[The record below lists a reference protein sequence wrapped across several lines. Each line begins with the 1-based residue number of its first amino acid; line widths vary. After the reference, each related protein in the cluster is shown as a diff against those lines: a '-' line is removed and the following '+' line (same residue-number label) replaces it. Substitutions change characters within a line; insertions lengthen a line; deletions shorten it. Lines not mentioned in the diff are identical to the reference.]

1 MDVCYHAGIYLP
13 EIDLW
18 LDPTTRRERAVV
30 SHAHSDHV
38 RRHGRIIATPDTL
51 RLIAH
56 RYRRPVCGEA
66 VPWGQRQEFTSF
78 SLTLLPAGHVRGSA
92 QVLIERRGQ
101 RLLYSGDLKLS
112 PSHTA
117 EPAEVPGADVLI
129 VEATFGRPRYR
140 FPPAEEVTRDIIAFC
155 RAVLAAGG
163 TPVLLAYAL
172 GKAQELMGRLADAG
186 LPLAVHPA
194 AAAVCQLYEAMG
206 VPLPPYRLLGSDP
219 APGVVICPPHA
230 RRDPLLIGL
239 RAPRLAFVSGW
250 AVDPSLRY
258 RMGVDAAFCL
268 SDHADY
274 DELLEYVRRVGA
286 RRIYTVYGFAADL
299 AADLRVH
306 GYDASPLNPPVQ
318 DRLL

>member
-1 MDVCYHAGIYLP
+1 MDVCYRAGIYLP
-13 EIDLW
+13 ELDLW

-38 RRHGRIIATPDTL
+38 RRHERIIATPDTL

-56 RYRRPVCGEA
+56 RYRRPVHGQA

-78 SLTLLPAGHVRGSA
+78 TLTLLPAGHVRGSA
-92 QVLIERRGQ
+92 QVLIERHGQ

-112 PSHTA
+112 PSRTA
-117 EPAEVPGADVLI
+117 EPAEVPEADVLI

-140 FPPAEEVTRDIIAFC
+140 FPPAEEVIRDIIAFC
-155 RAVLAAGG
+155 RTVLATGG

-172 GKAQELMGRLADAG
+172 GKAQELMGRLADAD
-186 LPLAVHPA
+186 LPLTVHPSVE
-194 AAAVCQLYEAMG
+194 AVCRLYEAMG
-206 VPLPPYRLLGSDP
+206 VRLPPYQTLDGKP
-219 APGVVICPPHA
+219 APSVVICPPHA
-230 RRDPLLIGL
+230 RREPLLAGL
-239 RAPRLAFVSGW
+239 QAPRLAFISGW
-250 AVDPSLRY
+250 ATDPWVRF

-274 DELLEYVRRVGA
+274 DELLEYVRRVDP
-286 RRIYTVYGFAADL
+286 RRVYTVYGFAADL
-299 AADLRVH
+299 AADLRAH
-306 GYDASPLNPPVQ
+306 GYDARPLNPPVQ

>member
-1 MDVCYHAGIYLP
+1 MDVCYRAGIYLP

-38 RRHGRIIATPDTL
+38 RRHGHIIATPDTL
-51 RLIAH
+51 HLIAH
-56 RYRRPVCGEA
+56 RYRRPVGGEA
-66 VPWGQRQEFTSF
+66 VPWGQRQEFSSF

-112 PSHTA
+112 PSRTA
-117 EPAEVPGADVLI
+117 EPAEVPEADVLV

-140 FPPAEEVTRDIIAFC
+140 FPPADEVTRDIVAFC
-155 RAVLAAGG
+155 RTVLATGG

-172 GKAQELMGRLADAG
+172 GKAQELMGRLADAD
-186 LPLAVHPA
+186 LPLVVHPSVE
-194 AAAVCQLYEAMG
+194 AVCRLYEAMG
-206 VPLPPYRLLGSDP
+206 VPLPPYRLLSSDL

-230 RRDPLLIGL
+230 RREPLLAGL

-250 AVDPSLRY
+250 AVDPSLRF

-299 AADLRVH
+299 AADLRAR
-306 GYDASPLNPPVQ
+306 GYDARPLPPPVQ